1 VAILVVVML
10 STIGRRPI
18 RKRLLAIPIGMF
30 LHLIY
35 DGAFNNTKVFWWPFS
50 GLSFGG
56 DRLPVI
62 DRGMLNVAFEIA
74 GLLMCAF
81 AWKKFHLSEPARRK
95 SFMKSGTLSE

>member
-1 VAILVVVML
+1 
-10 STIGRRPI
+10 
-18 RKRLLAIPIGMF
+18 
-30 LHLIY
+30 
-35 DGAFNNTKVFWWPFS
+35 
-50 GLSFGG
+50 LSFAG

-81 AWKKFHLSEPARRK
+81 AWKKFQLSEPARRK